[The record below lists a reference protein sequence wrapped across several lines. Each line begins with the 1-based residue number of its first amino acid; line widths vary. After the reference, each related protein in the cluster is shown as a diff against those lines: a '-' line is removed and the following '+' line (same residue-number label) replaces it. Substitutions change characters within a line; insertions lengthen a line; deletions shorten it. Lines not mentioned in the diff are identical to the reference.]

1 MRLILSLILPA
12 ALLLAGEVKLGAPLT
27 LKKQTAIA
35 SLAAKPADYLDKTVQ
50 VKGKVTE
57 VCEKAGCWMNLVDPK
72 TNAKVRIK
80 VKDGEIV
87 FPQEAI
93 GRMAVAEGTF
103 TKIEMTKDQLIAQMK
118 HEAEEN
124 KKTFDASTVTEGKTI
139 YQIKGAGAVVL
150 P

>member
-1 MRLILSLILPA
+1 MRLILSILLSA
-12 ALLLAGEVKLGAPLT
+12 AFLLAGEVKLGAPLT

-35 SLAAKPADYLDKTVQ
+35 SLDAKPAAYVGKVVQ

-72 TNAKVRIK
+72 SNAKVRIK

-87 FPQEAI
+87 FPKEAI
-93 GRMAVAEGTF
+93 GRMAVAEGTY
-103 TKIEMTKDQLIAQMK
+103 TKIVLTKDQLIAQMK

-124 KKTFDASTVTEGKTI
+124 NKKFDPSTVTEGKTI
-139 YQIKGAGAVVL
+139 YQVKGTGAVVL

>member
-1 MRLILSLILPA
+1 MRLILPLILSA
-12 ALLLAGEVKLGAPLT
+12 AFLLAGEVKLGAPLT

-35 SLAAKPADYLDKTVQ
+35 SLAAKPADYVGKVVQ

-57 VCEKAGCWMNLVDPK
+57 VCESAGCWMNLVDPK
-72 TNAKVRIK
+72 SNAKVRIK

-87 FPQEAI
+87 FPKEAI
-93 GRMAVAEGTF
+93 SRMAVAEGTY

-124 KKTFDASTVTEGKTI
+124 NKKFDPSTVTEGKTI
-139 YQIKGAGAVVL
+139 YQVKGTGAVVL

>member
-1 MRLILSLILPA
+1 MRLIPPLILSA
-12 ALLLAGEVKLGAPLT
+12 AILLAGEVKLGAPLT

-35 SLAAKPADYLDKTVQ
+35 SLDAKPADFVGQTIQ

-57 VCEKAGCWMNLVDPK
+57 VCEEAGCWMNLVDPK

-87 FPQEAI
+87 FPKEAI
-93 GRMAVAEGTF
+93 GRLAVAEGKF
-103 TKIEMTKDQLIAQMK
+103 TKLDLTKDQLLAQMK
-118 HEAEEN
+118 HEAEMN
-124 KKTFDASTVTEGKTI
+124 KKKFDPATVTEGKAI
-139 YQIKGAGAVVL
+139 YQINGTGAVLL

>member
-1 MRLILSLILPA
+1 M
-12 ALLLAGEVKLGAPLT
+12 AGEVKLGAPLT
-27 LKKQTAIA
+27 SKKQTAIA
-35 SLAAKPADYLDKTVQ
+35 KLDARPADYVGKVVQ

-72 TNAKVRIK
+72 SNAKVRIK

-87 FPQEAI
+87 FPKEAI
-93 GRMAVAEGTF
+93 GRIAVAEGTY
-103 TKIEMTKDQLIAQMK
+103 TKIDLTKDQLIAQMK

-124 KKTFDASTVTEGKTI
+124 NKKFDPSTVTEGKTI
-139 YQIKGAGAVVL
+139 YQVKGTGAVVL

>member
-1 MRLILSLILPA
+1 M
-12 ALLLAGEVKLGAPLT
+12 AGEMKLGAPLA
-27 LKKQTAIA
+27 LKKQTAISA
-35 SLAAKPADYLDKTVQ
+35 LESKPATFVDKQVQ
-50 VKGKVTE
+50 VKGKVVE

-87 FPQEAI
+87 FPKEAI
-93 GRMAVAEGTF
+93 GKMAVAEGTF
-103 TKIEMTKDQLIAQMK
+103 VKIDLTKDQLIAQLK

-124 KKTFDASTVTEGKTI
+124 HKKFDPATVTEGKTI

-150 P
+150 E

>member
-1 MRLILSLILPA
+1 MRLFLSIVLA
-12 ALLLAGEVKLGAPLT
+12 ASLLLAGEVKLGAPLKHNKLT
-27 LKKQTAIA
+27 DISALE
-35 SLAAKPADYLDKTVQ
+35 AKPADYVGQTVQ
-50 VKGKVTE
+50 VKGKITE

-72 TNAKVRIK
+72 TSAKVRIK

-87 FPQEAI
+87 FPKEAV

-103 TKIEMTKDQLIAQMK
+103 SKLELTKDQLIAQLK

-124 KKTFDASTVTEGKTI
+124 NKKFDPASVKEGKTI
-139 YQIKGAGAVVL
+139 YQIQGSGAVVL